1 MSLYVPVTDT
11 RARARA
17 RARTARRALLALATA
32 LALTSAGAQP
42 QPALPTVKL
51 TAGVHLITAEVAR
64 DDASRMRG
72 LMFRT
77 SLPPNGGMLFIFD
90 QKATHC
96 MWMRNTLIPLAVA
109 FIADDGVIVN
119 VEEMQPRDETTRH
132 CAREPVRYALEM
144 TQGWFAQRGLKAG
157 SRIGGIPR

>member
-1 MSLYVPVTDT
+1 M
-11 RARARA
+11 RWFWI
-17 RARTARRALLALATA
+17 TAF
-32 LALTSAGAQP
+32 LTSFMWLRSIHIFTPPSDRWIWMILVAVVAAGIGLRKTAVQ
-42 QPALPTVKL
+42 TVDRRWL
-51 TAGVHLITAEVAR
+51 
-64 DDASRMRG
+64 
-72 LMFRT
+72 
-77 SLPPNGGMLFIFD
+77 
-90 QKATHC
+90 
-96 MWMRNTLIPLAVA
+96 WMLIPLAVA

>member
-77 SLPPNGGMLFIFD
+77 SLPPNGGMLFIRQQD
-90 QKATHC
+90 RRHPAVGVPAEPGAPHACKAPGLRPAASPSGRAPGPINGATSAPGDGHRASLRHLR
-96 MWMRNTLIPLAVA
+96 RN
-109 FIADDGVIVN
+109 
-119 VEEMQPRDETTRH
+119 
-132 CAREPVRYALEM
+132 CARQSP
-144 TQGWFAQRGLKAG
+144 
-157 SRIGGIPR
+157 S